1 MKTSLKL
8 IPGAMLVLLFLI
20 TACNLYRRPIP
31 DEMIGE
37 HRIHRADGFM
47 TQDYRLAINPVNDSV
62 YDIKL
67 WRKRAPQESRSR
79 YIMMDYVSITGI
91 LCIFPR
97 NASRAVR
104 KLIG

>member
-1 MKTSLKL
+1 MKTNLKL

-67 WRKRAPQESRSR
+67 WEKKSSSRKP
-79 YIMMDYVSITGI
+79 
-91 LCIFPR
+91 
-97 NASRAVR
+97 
-104 KLIG
+104 